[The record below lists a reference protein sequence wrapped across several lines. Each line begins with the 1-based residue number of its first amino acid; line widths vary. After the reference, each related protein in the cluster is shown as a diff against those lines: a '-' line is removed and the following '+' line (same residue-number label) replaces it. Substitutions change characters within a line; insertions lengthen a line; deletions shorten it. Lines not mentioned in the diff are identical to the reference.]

1 MSLFNYIFN
10 YFCTENNKTMKKYYY
25 ITLFATIIILIL
37 QVNYVKLLHNEYT
50 FQQLIEIKKY
60 ILLAIDQELNY
71 RIGNYSDKLKNK
83 VYVIDAEEM
92 SPIARDSLKQ
102 LKASQDVI
110 IVDSIQKIYP
120 HLTTGE
126 IMNQA
131 SQDKEIRKGR
141 LPNLHTI
148 DSIYTANFPQTP
160 DYCLTLYNKKK
171 QPIESRGILKQGEGK
186 HTSRLFPIGLK
197 KQYYVQ
203 IAFNLPTFG
212 FVNTQLRMLLLSTAI
227 IIAVMICLFIQL
239 VTIRR
244 KDLLLRKREES
255 INGTIHDMK
264 SPLNSVV
271 TLLSWIEKN
280 EPDGT
285 RRKMMEDCREG
296 VRHLVGNIE
305 SLLVTARHDRK
316 KLILCKKETDM
327 AALAERI
334 RKEMDAL
341 FMGKPHTLTI
351 ENKLPQGFTLQ
362 ADTMYMEN
370 VLRNLVENA
379 LKYAD
384 EGVHVQVRLSAGE
397 GKMKMEVKDNG
408 WGIPRKSLK
417 RIFRQFYQVP
427 RSNDR
432 IRKGYGIG
440 LAQAL
445 YIVQAHKGDIKVKS
459 REGEGSLFT
468 VMLPI
473 A

>member
-1 MSLFNYIFN
+1 
-10 YFCTENNKTMKKYYY
+10 MKKHYF
-25 ITLFATIIILIL
+25 ITLFATIITLIL
-37 QVNYVKLLHNEYT
+37 QTDYIRILHNDYT
-50 FQQLIEIKKY
+50 EDKTTDIKNM
-60 ILLAIDQELNY
+60 LTLAIDKELNF
-71 RIGNYSDKLKNK
+71 RMRKHSKQFADKLYIKSASQMTPQEK
-83 VYVIDAEEM
+83 
-92 SPIARDSLKQ
+92 DSLLRQTKPGDTIN
-102 LKASQDVI
+102 LVELRKEFPGI
-110 IVDSIQKIYP
+110 
-120 HLTTGE
+120 TTGE
-126 IMNQA
+126 VFNQA
-131 SQDKEIRKGR
+131 QQDKEIKKGNPPM
-141 LPNLHTI
+141 LATI
-148 DSIYTANFPQTP
+148 DSMYIANFPQTP
-160 DYCLTLYNKKK
+160 DYCLTLYNKEK
-171 QPIESRGILKQGEGK
+171 QPIESRGILKPGEGK
-186 HTSRLFPIGLK
+186 HTSRMFPLGLK

-212 FVNTQLRMLLLSTAI
+212 FVDTQLRMLLLSTAI
-227 IIAVMICLFIQL
+227 IIGVMICLCIQL

-285 RRKMMEDCREG
+285 RRKMMEGCREG

-341 FMGKPHTLTI
+341 FMGKAHTLTI

-468 VMLPI
+468 VILPI
-473 A
+473 

>member
-1 MSLFNYIFN
+1 
-10 YFCTENNKTMKKYYY
+10 MKKHYI

-37 QVNYVKLLHNEYT
+37 QTDYIRILHNDYT
-50 FQQLIEIKKY
+50 EDKTTDIKNM
-60 ILLAIDQELNY
+60 LTLAIDKELNF
-71 RIGNYSDKLKNK
+71 RMRKHSKQFADKLYIKSASQMTPQEK
-83 VYVIDAEEM
+83 
-92 SPIARDSLKQ
+92 DSLLRQTKPGDTIN
-102 LKASQDVI
+102 LVELRKEFPGI
-110 IVDSIQKIYP
+110 
-120 HLTTGE
+120 TTGE
-126 IMNQA
+126 VFNQA
-131 SQDKEIRKGR
+131 QQDKEIKKGNPPK
-141 LPNLHTI
+141 LSII
-148 DSIYTANFPQTP
+148 DSMYIANFPQTP

-468 VMLPI
+468 VILPV
-473 A
+473 

>member
-1 MSLFNYIFN
+1 
-10 YFCTENNKTMKKYYY
+10 MKKYYT
-25 ITLFATIIILIL
+25 ITLFAVIIILLL
-37 QVNYVKLLHNEYT
+37 QTEYVKLLHNEYIDS
-50 FQQLIEIKKY
+50 QQLKIDNYTI
-60 ILLAIDQELNY
+60 LAIDKELGY
-71 RIGNYSDKLKNK
+71 RMTKGIKPFEDKLCIKSVDK
-83 VYVIDAEEM
+83 MTPQEK
-92 SPIARDSLKQ
+92 DSLLKQ
-102 LKASQDVI
+102 TVPGDTINVDAIRKEYPGITAGDAIRQYDQD
-110 IVDSIQKIYP
+110 
-120 HLTTGE
+120 E
-126 IMNQA
+126 
-131 SQDKEIRKGR
+131 EIRRGNPPM
-141 LPNLHTI
+141 LATI
-148 DSIYTANFPQTP
+148 DSMYTANFPQTP
-160 DYCLTLYNKKK
+160 DYCLTLYNKEK
-171 QPIESRGILKQGEGK
+171 QPIESRGILKPGEGK
-186 HTSRLFPIGLK
+186 HTSRLFPLGLK

-212 FVNTQLRMLLLSTAI
+212 FVDTQLRMLLLSTAI
-227 IIAVMICLFIQL
+227 IIGVMICLCIQL

-334 RKEMDAL
+334 RKEMEAL
-341 FMGKPHTLTI
+341 FIGKAHTLTI

-440 LAQAL
+440 LAQAF

>member
-1 MSLFNYIFN
+1 
-10 YFCTENNKTMKKYYY
+10 MKKHYF

-37 QVNYVKLLHNEYT
+37 QTDYIRILHNDYT
-50 FQQLIEIKKY
+50 EDKTTDIKNM
-60 ILLAIDQELNY
+60 LTLAIDKELNF
-71 RIGNYSDKLKNK
+71 RMRKHSKQFADKLYIKSASQMTPQEK
-83 VYVIDAEEM
+83 
-92 SPIARDSLKQ
+92 DSLLKQ
-102 LKASQDVI
+102 TKPGDTINLVELRKEFPGI
-110 IVDSIQKIYP
+110 
-120 HLTTGE
+120 TTGE
-126 IMNQA
+126 VFNQA
-131 SQDKEIRKGR
+131 QQDKEIKKGNPPM
-141 LPNLHTI
+141 LATI
-148 DSIYTANFPQTP
+148 DSMYTANFPQTP
-160 DYCLTLYNKKK
+160 DYCLTLYNKEK

-186 HTSRLFPIGLK
+186 HTSHMFPLGLK

-212 FVNTQLRMLLLSTAI
+212 FVDTQLRMLLISTAI
-227 IIAVMICLFIQL
+227 IIGVMICLCIQL

-280 EPDGT
+280 EPDDT

-334 RKEMDAL
+334 RKEMEAL

>member
-1 MSLFNYIFN
+1 MR
-10 YFCTENNKTMKKYYY
+10 KYYY
-25 ITLFATIIILIL
+25 ITLFATITIFIL
-37 QVNYVKLLHNEYT
+37 QTNYVKLLHNEYVNEIT
-50 FQQLIEIKKY
+50 VDIEETLKI
-60 ILLAIDQELNY
+60 AIDQELMT
-71 RIGNYSDKLKNK
+71 RTRSK
-83 VYVIDAEEM
+83 VENDMFKGKMFIKPTSEM
-92 SPIARDSLKQ
+92 LPKERDSLFLHAKPDHVINLVE
-102 LKASQDVI
+102 LKKRNPNMTSGEALSQFRQDREI
-110 IVDSIQKIYP
+110 SKGN
-120 HLTTGE
+120 HLKL
-126 IMNQA
+126 
-131 SQDKEIRKGR
+131 SV
-141 LPNLHTI
+141 L
-148 DSIYTANFPQTP
+148 DSIYNTISNYNYN
-160 DYCLTLYNKKK
+160 YCLTLYNKEK

-203 IAFNLPTFG
+203 IEFNLPTFG

-227 IIAVMICLFIQL
+227 IIGVMICLCIQL

-285 RRKMMEDCREG
+285 RRKMMEDCCEG

-334 RKEMDAL
+334 RKEIEAL
-341 FMGKPHTLTI
+341 FMGKAHTLTI

>member
-1 MSLFNYIFN
+1 
-10 YFCTENNKTMKKYYY
+10 MKKHYI

-37 QVNYVKLLHNEYT
+37 QTDYIRILHNDYT
-50 FQQLIEIKKY
+50 EDKTTDIKNM
-60 ILLAIDQELNY
+60 LTLAIDKELNF
-71 RIGNYSDKLKNK
+71 RMRKHSKQFADKLYIKSASQMTPQEK
-83 VYVIDAEEM
+83 
-92 SPIARDSLKQ
+92 DSLLRQTKPGDTIN
-102 LKASQDVI
+102 LVELRKEFPGI
-110 IVDSIQKIYP
+110 
-120 HLTTGE
+120 TTGE
-126 IMNQA
+126 VFNQA
-131 SQDKEIRKGR
+131 QQDKEIKKGNPPK
-141 LPNLHTI
+141 LVTI
-148 DSIYTANFPQTP
+148 DSMYIANFPQTP
-160 DYCLTLYNKKK
+160 DYCLTLYNKEK

-186 HTSRLFPIGLK
+186 HTSQLFPIGLK

-203 IAFNLPTFG
+203 IEFNLPTFG

-227 IIAVMICLFIQL
+227 IITVMICLFIQL

-305 SLLVTARHDRK
+305 SLLITARHDRK

-327 AALAERI
+327 AALAEHI
-334 RKEMDAL
+334 RKEMEAL
-341 FMGKPHTLTI
+341 FMGKRHTLTI
-351 ENKLPQGFTLQ
+351 ENKLPQEFTLQ

-440 LAQAL
+440 LTQAL
-445 YIVQAHKGDIKVKS
+445 YIVQAHGGQIKVKS
-459 REGEGSLFT
+459 EEGKGSAFT
-468 VMLPI
+468 VILPI
-473 A
+473 TGCSASPSK

>member
-1 MSLFNYIFN
+1 
-10 YFCTENNKTMKKYYY
+10 MKKHYF
-25 ITLFATIIILIL
+25 ITLFATIITLIL
-37 QVNYVKLLHNEYT
+37 QTDYIRILHNDYT
-50 FQQLIEIKKY
+50 EDKTTDIKNM
-60 ILLAIDQELNY
+60 LTLAIDKELNF
-71 RIGNYSDKLKNK
+71 RMRKHSKQFADKLYIKSASQMTPQEK
-83 VYVIDAEEM
+83 
-92 SPIARDSLKQ
+92 DSLLRQTKPGDTIN
-102 LKASQDVI
+102 LVELRKEFPGI
-110 IVDSIQKIYP
+110 
-120 HLTTGE
+120 TTGE
-126 IMNQA
+126 VFNQA
-131 SQDKEIRKGR
+131 QQDKEIKKGNPPM
-141 LPNLHTI
+141 LATI
-148 DSIYTANFPQTP
+148 DSMYIANFPQTP
-160 DYCLTLYNKKK
+160 DYCLTLYNKEK
-171 QPIESRGILKQGEGK
+171 QPIESRGILKPGEGK
-186 HTSRLFPIGLK
+186 HTSRMFPLGLK

-212 FVNTQLRMLLLSTAI
+212 FVDTQLRMLLLSTAI
-227 IIAVMICLFIQL
+227 IIGVMICLCIQL

-341 FMGKPHTLTI
+341 FMGKAHTLTI

-468 VMLPI
+468 VILPI
-473 A
+473 